1 MGCFCSRYLD
11 PQPGAA
17 PQSSIRKIIRPV
29 WKTQK
34 PWTEGEL
41 QVCYTMP
48 RKNVP
53 SSGRS
58 RDYHM
63 TASTSACATIANGA
77 KAVDSKGLK
86 RTLTTMCCCSQ
97 AKREEYWDTQ
107 PHYGGD
113 KGMRISC
120 HLRYPYSLCPF
131 GMTLAQHPISA
142 GDVLYMLSEKAINL
156 WAGIM
161 AMLAMQ

>member
-1 MGCFCSRYLD
+1 MGCFCSKYLD

-17 PQSSIRKIIRPV
+17 PQSSVRRILRPV

-34 PWTEGEL
+34 PWTEEEL
-41 QVCYTMP
+41 QVCYSMP
-48 RKNVP
+48 TESVP
-53 SSGRS
+53 SPGPR
-58 RDYHM
+58 RDCPM
-63 TASTSACATIANGA
+63 TASSLACVVIANGA

-86 RTLTTMCCCSQ
+86 RTLTIMCWCSQ

-120 HLRYPYSLCPF
+120 HLRYPYGLCP
-131 GMTLAQHPISA
+131 
-142 GDVLYMLSEKAINL
+142 Y
-156 WAGIM
+156 
-161 AMLAMQ
+161 